1 MSATL
6 GDRIREAR
14 EARKLTQV
22 ALAARLETTQGV
34 VSMWETGA
42 RQPTIKGLASLA
54 TALDVTTDWL
64 LGRSS

>member
-1 MSATL
+1 MTTTTL

-22 ALAARLETTQGV
+22 ALAARLDTTQNV
-34 VSMWETGA
+34 VSMWETGM
-42 RQPTIKGLASLA
+42 RQPTIKGLAAIA

-64 LGRSS
+64 LGR